1 MKTIAF
7 LCLSNLSQFIDPIA
21 EELKKDPNYK
31 VIKCYSNQPIRL
43 HNAIEEADIIW
54 LEWAN
59 ELAIQVTANKNTFKL
74 EGKQVICRV
83 HSYEVL
89 SNMIEQVDWSVITDV
104 VFVAEHIQ
112 AFSAERIQK
121 SSQTIYPHIIP
132 NGVDLSKFSITPNK
146 EFKGNICFCGYI
158 NHKKSPE
165 LLMQAFKSIYHGSN
179 VDCKLH
185 VDYKLHVAGQFQDPR
200 YLYYMEHITD
210 AMNLKEHSKFHGWV
224 KDMNAFYA
232 NMDYIIV
239 ASPWES
245 QHMACMEA
253 MACGVTPLVHNF
265 VGSDKIYQ
273 PEHIWTTIPEVV
285 SMVHTSIDPTYKDN
299 RNFIEVNYS
308 LEKEMD
314 SLKALFNSHKPAAK
328 KKGITVPKLKKKK
341 RGKI

>member
-31 VIKCYSNQPIRL
+31 VIKCYSNQPVRL
-43 HNAIEEADIIW
+43 HNAIEEADIVW

-59 ELAIQVTANKNTFKL
+59 ELAIQVTTNKNVFKL

-89 SNMIEQVDWSVITDV
+89 SKMIEQIDWSVITDV

-112 AFSAERIQK
+112 AFAAERIQK
-121 SSQTIYPHIIP
+121 SNQTIHPYIIP
-132 NGVDLSKFSITPNK
+132 NGVDLDKFSIAPNK
-146 EFKGNICFCGYI
+146 TFTGNICFCGYI
-158 NHKKSPE
+158 NYKKSPE
-165 LLMQAFKSIYHGSN
+165 LLMQAFKAIRNQNN
-179 VDCKLH
+179 V
-185 VDYKLHVAGQFQDPR
+185 VGMDYRLHVAGEFQDPR
-200 YLYYMEHITD
+200 HLYYMEHITNK
-210 AMNLKEHSKFHGWV
+210 MGLVECSKFHGWV

-232 NMDYIIV
+232 DMDYVIV

-253 MACGVTPLVHNF
+253 MACGVQPLVHNF
-265 VGSDKIYQ
+265 VGSGNIYS
-273 PEHIWTTIPEVV
+273 PEHIWTTIDDLVR
-285 SMVHTSIDPTYKDN
+285 MVTEAPDNTYENN
-299 RNFIEVNYS
+299 RKFIEDNFG
-308 LEKEMD
+308 LEKEMS
-314 SLKALFNSHKPAAK
+314 SLKALFNSAPKKQSKP
-328 KKGITVPKLKKKK
+328 KGIVVPKLKKRK